1 MQTRQ
6 FNKRLN
12 NDTLEQIVHYRTIK
26 FESEKQWRKR
36 EVDFRKQEC
45 HWWNVDK
52 KRLYTDQLVEQL
64 SVLSELSAF
73 ASGFQ
78 MVMLYELEL
87 PSLEEFQYHHAFLSI
102 WGLVCLVVCC
112 ANMCVFFLSVLAAI
126 DILNYSARESP
137 WSLAETEMLSPP
149 ACPVRGTPEHVFVFD
164 DQPALDTA
172 EQMHVLWCQKH
183 ERRAKILWKT
193 VSYCMPAFLLNAG
206 FSTIAKFYMAPAAGW
221 TGFVVSFLGMIVGLF
236 WLVMPK
242 TFDRSVDGQ
251 ESNVTE

>member
-1 MQTRQ
+1 MTWRGRSPAPSRSPSHPRPPYPAVHRQGARKGRYITRV
-6 FNKRLN
+6 FVSSSMGPG
-12 NDTLEQIVHYRTIK
+12 I
-26 FESEKQWRKR
+26 
-36 EVDFRKQEC
+36 
-45 HWWNVDK
+45 
-52 KRLYTDQLVEQL
+52 
-64 SVLSELSAF
+64 
-73 ASGFQ
+73 
-78 MVMLYELEL
+78 ELEL

-221 TGFVVSFLGMIVGLF
+221 TGFVVSLLGMIVGLF